1 MRVDMNKIYDFWYKL
16 VAGVLLFAYALIFS
30 LIFFVIGVKSE
41 IPYGLLFFCYVA
53 LCVFYTLLTSHCFV
67 SFFEK
72 QCKVKLKWIGYV
84 SFIVY
89 ALYIIIFV
97 YSVYLKLH
105 NLYNNIPF
113 TTRSILIDTVFIPA
127 FVTCISIDRVR
138 DSIKK
143 IRNTNS

>member
-72 QCKVKLKWIGYV
+72 QCKVKIKWIGYV
-84 SFIVY
+84 SPIVY
-89 ALYIIIFV
+89 VLYIIIFG
-97 YSVYLKLH
+97 YSVFLKLH
-105 NLYNNIPF
+105 NMYNDISLTPQF
-113 TTRSILIDTVFIPA
+113 ILIDTIFIPV

-143 IRNTNS
+143 IRNNNS